1 MEIWF
6 DNEKPAL
13 IYFISCFFFF
23 KEPFL
28 VKPIPTE
35 IQPIPDRIYK
45 PKKKYTFH
53 SRNTVCKFIFL
64 IIDILVETAKKI
76 KLLI

>member
-1 MEIWF
+1 MIWQWKTGSNLF
-6 DNEKPAL
+6 H
-13 IYFISCFFFF
+13 IMFFFF
-23 KEPFL
+23 KQEPFL

-64 IIDILVETAKKI
+64 IIDILVGTAKKN
-76 KLLI
+76 

>member
-23 KEPFL
+23 KQEPFL

-45 PKKKYTFH
+45 PKKKIH
-53 SRNTVCKFIFL
+53 VS
-64 IIDILVETAKKI
+64 
-76 KLLI
+76 

>member
-1 MEIWF
+1 MIWQWKTGSNLF
-6 DNEKPAL
+6 H
-13 IYFISCFFFF
+13 IMFFFF

-64 IIDILVETAKKI
+64 IIDILVETAKKN
-76 KLLI
+76 

>member
-45 PKKKYTFH
+45 PKKKYT
-53 SRNTVCKFIFL
+53 RFIAVIRF
-64 IIDILVETAKKI
+64 VNSFFS
-76 KLLI
+76 